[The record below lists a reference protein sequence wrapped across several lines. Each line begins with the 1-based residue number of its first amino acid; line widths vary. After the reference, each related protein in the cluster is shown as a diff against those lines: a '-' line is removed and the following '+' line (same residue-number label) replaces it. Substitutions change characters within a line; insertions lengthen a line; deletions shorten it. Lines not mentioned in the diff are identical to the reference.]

1 MTTFERF
8 ERAIP
13 ELMTELS
20 PARVPDYFDDMLQQT
35 AATRQRPAWSS
46 LERWIPVGVIAQ
58 TVPLRPFPWRALTV
72 LALLGLLIA
81 AGLVAYVIG
90 SPPRLPAP
98 YGPARN
104 GQVVFSTAGGDIAA
118 VDPATGTVT
127 ELISGPILIS
137 GPTQDIAPW
146 FSPDGRRFVFVGNV
160 SDGEAY
166 FVADADGSNV
176 RELVAPQVEW
186 LEWSPGSDRIVVV
199 RHAVGDQSVA
209 SVVDVESGAST
220 QLDVGFDI
228 QQPVWRPNH
237 DQIVFTSETS
247 GERRFYVVDPDGTDL
262 RSIAT
267 AAGVVDMHS
276 LSPDGGSIAYA
287 TWEDGVGRQG
297 RIHVV
302 GIDDGVDRQPAWD
315 GSVGA
320 VELMPI
326 FSPDGTSLLIERS
339 EASGGYRLFI
349 VPVAGGGPE
358 IPLGEFHP
366 VLTGGASSLWSP
378 DGRSVLATYNDNK
391 QTWLFAADGT
401 SAQQETWTKNGAL
414 TWQRLAP

>member
-1 MTTFERF
+1 RMTTFERF

-46 LERWIPVGVIAQ
+46 FERWIPVGVIAQ

-81 AGLVAYVIG
+81 AGLMAYVIG

-104 GQVVFSTAGGDIAA
+104 GQIVFTADGDIAA
-118 VDPATGTVT
+118 VDPANGTVT
-127 ELISGPILIS
+127 ELIS

-146 FSPDGRRFVFVGNV
+146 FSPDGRRFVFVRTV
-160 SDGEAY
+160 TDGEAY

-186 LEWSPGSDRIVVV
+186 FEWSPGSDRIVVWQS
-199 RHAVGDQSVA
+199 VGDQGVT

-220 QLDVGFDI
+220 QLDVGLDI

-237 DQIVFTSETS
+237 DQIVFASETS

-262 RSIAT
+262 RTLET
-267 AAGVVDMHS
+267 ARGVVNLPS
-276 LSPDGGSIAYA
+276 LSPDGGSIAYT
-287 TWEDGVGRQG
+287 TWDAGVSGRQG
-297 RIHVV
+297 RTHII
-302 GIDDGVDRQPAWD
+302 GIDSGVDREPAWN
-315 GSVGA
+315 GSVGTG
-320 VELMPI
+320 ELTPI
-326 FSPDGTSLLIERS
+326 FSPDGTKLLIERYEPNTS
-339 EASGGYRLFI
+339 SYRLFV
-349 VPVAGGGPE
+349 VPVDGGGPE
-358 IPLGEFHP
+358 IPLGEAHP
-366 VLTGGASSLWSP
+366 TFTDGASSMWSP
-378 DGRSVLATYNDNK
+378 DGRSVLLTYNDDK
-391 QTWLFAADGT
+391 TTWLYAADG
-401 SAQQETWTKNGAL
+401 SSSQQVTWTTGGAM